1 MASSVRV
8 QIATKRD
15 LLRIVR
21 AAVARGDLAPEAEQE
36 VVESLGTLVRR
47 FALTR
52 RDLLKATAATA
63 GASLVVYP
71 LTRTAEARSIL
82 AATPS
87 LTASVLRRD
96 DMLALRF
103 DFFNLVRN
111 SQGDLVRQIA
121 GLPAY
126 VVATPG
132 YGADYAPQNVAE
144 RAYLETAPA
153 LKPRTP
159 PEPAE
164 AWQATS
170 ETPDEVPAQPGMVA
184 ALLAGPTRL
193 AFRVPDATTAIPFTL

>member
-1 MASSVRV
+1 MASSSVRV
-8 QIATKRD
+8 QVATKRD
-15 LLRIVR
+15 LLRVVR
-21 AAVARGDLAPEAEQE
+21 AAVARGDIAPEAERE

-103 DFFNLVRN
+103 DFYNLVRN
-111 SQGDLVRQIA
+111 NKGDLVRLNAAQ
-121 GLPAY
+121 PAY
-126 VVATPG
+126 IVATPG
-132 YGADYAPQNVAE
+132 YGADYAPQN
-144 RAYLETAPA
+144 
-153 LKPRTP
+153 
-159 PEPAE
+159 
-164 AWQATS
+164 
-170 ETPDEVPAQPGMVA
+170 
-184 ALLAGPTRL
+184 
-193 AFRVPDATTAIPFTL
+193 